1 MPKKTLL
8 IPLIIIPILAAGAY
22 LVYLQLKG
30 NDSGDQTTELSDAK
44 KAGQNLSNGKCSG
57 EGPGILTALPMN
69 KDDFS
74 IIIPYGLTAGGHVTP
89 IDHQYYSPTV
99 FNSPRDTYP
108 VFAMADARL
117 VDVQPR
123 DTERGREYR
132 MVFSMTCTFL
142 YYYDLVT
149 SLAPDVQTA
158 YERGNMD
165 LSVTAGQIIGRI
177 GGQTL
182 DFAVWDTTKP
192 LTGFVRPESYAG
204 EAWKIYTADPL
215 EYVTKE
221 LKEKMLAKYIRVA
234 DPISGKIDHDID
246 GRLVGNWFLE
256 GSGGYA
262 GPGENQQGYWSGHLS
277 IAPEHIDPTAFIVS
291 FGDFNGEATQFSIPR
306 NSLNPAEVS
315 SATGLVKYELLSWN
329 YQMGDGKF
337 WDRSSFPVLPMELYN
352 EGYPSQGCVLLQ
364 LIEDRKLK
372 MEVFPGKT
380 CSSVTGFTAQ
390 AQLYT
395 R

>member
-1 MPKKTLL
+1 MSKKTLL
-8 IPLIIIPILAAGAY
+8 IPLILIPLLATGAY
-22 LVYLQLKG
+22 LIYLQLKG
-30 NDSGDQTTELSDAK
+30 NDPGDQTAGGGDSE
-44 KAGQNLSNGKCSG
+44 KAGRSLSNGKCTG
-57 EGPGILTALPMN
+57 EGAGVLTSLPMN
-69 KDDFS
+69 EEDFS

-99 FNSPRDTYP
+99 FTSPRDAYP

-315 SATGLVKYELLSWN
+315 SATGLVKYTLTTWN
-329 YQMGDGKF
+329 YRMGNGKD
-337 WDRSSFPVLPMELYN
+337 WDRSSFPVLPLKLYN
-352 EGYPSQGCVLLQ
+352 EGYQSSGCVLFQ
-364 LIEDRKLK
+364 MVEDRKLK
-372 MEVFPGKT
+372 MEAFPGKT
-380 CSSVTGFTAQ
+380 CTSVAEFTAQ
-390 AQLYT
+390 AKIYE